1 MYPVKRRVSA
11 IICAQNEQETI
22 VPLLE
27 QVRALPEWLE
37 TIVVV
42 NGSSDA
48 TVERARGVLG
58 TRLVEVSEALG
69 HDVGRAIGAG
79 LAQGEILLFVDG
91 DMVVP
96 TEELYPFVCAVA
108 MGVDL
113 ALNDLTP
120 LLPSFVHW
128 DQVTLV
134 KAFLNAVGKRDDL
147 RANSM
152 TAIPHA
158 LSRRVVDT
166 FGVQALVVPP
176 VMQAHLLLDTRM
188 RIEAV
193 ATVDVIR
200 RNRLRPTNVG
210 EANPVGAMI
219 IGDHLEAIS
228 TLIRAQG
235 RRGSFVD
242 AGRWRAILQ
251 DLPV

>member
-1 MYPVKRRVSA
+1 M
-11 IICAQNEQETI
+11 
-22 VPLLE
+22 PLLA

-48 TVERARGVLG
+48 TAELARGVLG
-58 TRLVEVSEALG
+58 ARLIEVAEPLG
-69 HDVGRAIGAG
+69 HDVGRALGAREAKG
-79 LAQGEILLFVDG
+79 DILLFVDG
-91 DMVVP
+91 DMIVP

-120 LLPSFVHW
+120 LLPHFVHW
-128 DQVTLV
+128 DQVSLV
-134 KAFLNAVGKRDDL
+134 KAFLNAAAGRDDL
-147 RANSM
+147 RANTM

-158 LSRRVVDT
+158 LSRRAVDT
-166 FGVQALVVPP
+166 FGVQALMVPP
-176 VMQAHLLLDTRM
+176 LMQVQLLMDARM
-188 RIEAV
+188 RVEAV

-219 IGDHLEAIS
+219 IGDHIEALA
-228 TLIRAQG
+228 TLIRLQG
-235 RRGSFVD
+235 RRGKFGD
-242 AGRWRAILQ
+242 AGRLRGILQ

>member
-1 MYPVKRRVSA
+1 MYPDKPRVSA
-11 IICAQNEQETI
+11 VICAQNEAGTI
-22 VPLLE
+22 VPLLY

-37 TIVVV
+37 TIVIV

-48 TVERARGVLG
+48 TAQLASGVPG
-58 TRLVEVSEALG
+58 THVVEVKEPLG
-69 HDVGRAIGAG
+69 HDVGRAIGARQAKG
-79 LAQGEILLFVDG
+79 DIVLFVDG

-96 TEELYPFVCAVA
+96 TEELYPFVCAIA

-120 LLPSFVHW
+120 LLPDFVHW

-134 KAFLNAVGKRDDL
+134 KAFLNAAAGRDDL

-158 LSRRVVDT
+158 LSRRALDAH
-166 FGVQALVVPP
+166 GVQALMVPP
-176 VMQAHLLLDTRM
+176 SMQVKLLMDANM
-188 RIEAV
+188 RIEAPT
-193 ATVDVIR
+193 TVDVIR

-219 IGDHLEAIS
+219 VGDHLEAIA
-228 TLIRAQG
+228 TLLRARG
-235 RRGSFVD
+235 RRGAYFD
-242 AGRWRAILQ
+242 AGRWRTILQ